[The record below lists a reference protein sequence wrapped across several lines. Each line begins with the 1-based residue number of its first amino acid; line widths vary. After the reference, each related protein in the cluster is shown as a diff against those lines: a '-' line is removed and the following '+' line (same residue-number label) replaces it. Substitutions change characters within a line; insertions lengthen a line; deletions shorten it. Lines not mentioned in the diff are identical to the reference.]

1 MLWREAE
8 SCCTRKRFLGK
19 SRSRFISRRKE
30 LVWSG
35 VGVGACLHIIP
46 KTKAIAIA
54 KYELTLNYF
63 DSAPDTRA
71 THSRDLSGMHPFLG
85 CLGDMYV
92 PPTPICLM

>member
-46 KTKAIAIA
+46 KTKAIATENVNLSSIT
-54 KYELTLNYF
+54 LTL
-63 DSAPDTRA
+63 
-71 THSRDLSGMHPFLG
+71 L
-85 CLGDMYV
+85 
-92 PPTPICLM
+92 